1 MVRAIIESFMGPTFV
16 RVMRFYEANSLIINS
31 VVLLYG
37 LVIFLSWASLVNIRK
52 RLIAAMVHQMQQ
64 HPDFHPKTKAKR
76 VLREIEIPWEAVV
89 GQMKYPFVAQQ
100 AALWPRR
107 RTVEAV
113 KELLPAEDLAA
124 AALDVFKQLSGDK
137 PTDEAEE

>member
-16 RVMRFYEANSLIINS
+16 RVLQFYEANSLIINS

-37 LVIFLSWASLVNIRK
+37 VVIFLSWASLLNIRK
-52 RLIAAMVHQMQQ
+52 RLIAAMVHDMQQ
-64 HPDFHPKTKAKR
+64 RPDIHPQTKTKR

-89 GQMKYPFVAQQ
+89 SQMKYPFVARQ

-113 KELLPAEDLAA
+113 QELLPAEDLAA
-124 AALDVFKQLSGDK
+124 AALAVLRRLTGDT
-137 PTDEAEE
+137 PTDAQEE